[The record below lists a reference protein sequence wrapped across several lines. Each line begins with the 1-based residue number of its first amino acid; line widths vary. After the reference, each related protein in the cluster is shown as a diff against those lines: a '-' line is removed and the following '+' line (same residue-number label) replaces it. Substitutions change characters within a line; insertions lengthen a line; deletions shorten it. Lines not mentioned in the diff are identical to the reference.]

1 MCTCDHH
8 NQNSFIFFSS
18 YTILN
23 TQIIQLAT
31 ICESKLGLEQRKTI
45 INLYNSGISAEII
58 SLELDMKQEEVM
70 RVIESETNEEERRKG
85 SVERLS
91 NTPLLSRL
99 YLDSV
104 VSINRAI
111 DHAQS
116 TMWKALK
123 VKSEFNIS
131 TEESDKILEPYAE
144 SKVTLVI
151 LNIDLVESTKL
162 SMILPVDKF
171 ATIIRTFAQEMTS
184 LVTSYGGYVLK
195 YVGDAV
201 LAFFIVGSS
210 PVSDNRMYM
219 PCMNAISCACSMI
232 RVIRQGVN
240 PILQQSDYPELKV
253 RIGIDAGVNVV
264 VQYGWDTFTQD
275 EKIIARKPHLD
286 ILGYTI
292 NVASKI
298 TTIAKPDQIVIGQ
311 LVYDVLEEEQK
322 RTFHKLSITPQL
334 WNYVSAKT
342 GNIYNL
348 YSSIREIGNDS

>member
-1 MCTCDHH
+1 V
-8 NQNSFIFFSS
+8 
-18 YTILN
+18 
-23 TQIIQLAT
+23 LAV
-31 ICESKLGLEQRKTI
+31 EQRKTI
-45 INLYNSGISAEII
+45 INLYNSGISPEII
-58 SLELDMKQEEVM
+58 SLELDVGQEEVM
-70 RVIESETNEEERRKG
+70 RVIESEANEEERRQNTVKK
-85 SVERLS
+85 LS
-91 NTPLLSRL
+91 DAPLLSRL

-104 VSINRAI
+104 VNIDRAI

-116 TMWKALK
+116 TMWNALK

-171 ATIIRTFAQEMTS
+171 ATIIRTFAQEMSS

-201 LAFFIVGSS
+201 LAFFIVGSTPAS
-210 PVSDNRMYM
+210 ENRMYM
-219 PCMNAISCACSMI
+219 PCMNAISCACAMI

-253 RIGIDAGVNVV
+253 RIGIDAGENVV
-264 VQYGWDTFTQD
+264 VQYGRDTFTQN
-275 EKIIARKPHLD
+275 EKIIFKKPHLD

-292 NVASKI
+292 SIASKI
-298 TTIAKPDQIVIGQ
+298 TAMAKPDQIMIGQ
-311 LVYDVLEEEQK
+311 LVYNVLEEEQK
-322 RTFHKLSITPQL
+322 RTFHKMSITPEL
-334 WNYVSAKT
+334 WNYVSANT
-342 GNIYNL
+342 GKIYNL
-348 YSSIREIGNDS
+348 YSSIREIEHDS

>member
-1 MCTCDHH
+1 V
-8 NQNSFIFFSS
+8 
-18 YTILN
+18 
-23 TQIIQLAT
+23 LAV
-31 ICESKLGLEQRKTI
+31 EQRKTI
-45 INLYNSGISAEII
+45 INLYNSGISPEII
-58 SLELDMKQEEVM
+58 SLELDVRQEEVM
-70 RVIESETNEEERRKG
+70 HVIESEASEEERRQNT
-85 SVERLS
+85 VEKLS
-91 NTPLLSRL
+91 DAPLLSRL

-104 VSINRAI
+104 VNIDRAI

-171 ATIIRTFAQEMTS
+171 ATIIRTFAQEMSS

-201 LAFFIVGSS
+201 LAFFIVGSTPTS
-210 PVSDNRMYM
+210 ENRMYM
-219 PCMNAISCACSMI
+219 PCMNAVSCACAMI

-253 RIGIDAGVNVV
+253 RIGIDAGENVV
-264 VQYGWDTFTQD
+264 VQYGRDTFTQN
-275 EKIIARKPHLD
+275 EKIIFKKPHLD

-292 NVASKI
+292 SIASKI
-298 TTIAKPDQIVIGQ
+298 TAIAKPDQIIIGQ
-311 LVYDVLEEEQK
+311 LVYNVLEEEQK
-322 RTFHKLSITPQL
+322 RTFQKLSITPEL
-334 WNYVSAKT
+334 WNYASANT
-342 GNIYNL
+342 GKIYSL
-348 YSSIREIGNDS
+348 YSSIRENEHDS